1 MQRLYSMFPQ
11 GWPGLAL
18 ALLRLGVAAHL
29 VALTL
34 DHGRATSASLG
45 LLLLAVFLLAGF
57 LTPFVGAAAAVSELA
72 LAALGDSWTLSAA
85 LLMLDPILLVL
96 LGPGA
101 YSCDARLFG
110 RRLLT
115 VPD

>member
-1 MQRLYSMFPQ
+1 MQRLYSMFPR

-18 ALLRLGVAAHL
+18 ALLRLAVAAHL
-29 VALTL
+29 VALSMG
-34 DHGRATSASLG
+34 HGHVSASLG
-45 LLLLAVFLLAGF
+45 LLLLAMLLLAGF
-57 LTPFVGAAAAVSELA
+57 LTPFASAAAVVSELA
-72 LAALGDSWTLSAA
+72 LAALGDTWTFTAA
-85 LLMLDPILLVL
+85 LLMLDPVLLVL

-115 VPD
+115 LPD